1 MNIEDRA
8 AVLTPLSQMM
18 LIGGGFVLIVTG
30 LRAGS
35 EIINIIL
42 LAYIVTLLAA
52 PVYRQFI
59 RWRMPPFAAVL
70 LVLLFFLVVI
80 LSLGVFLTISLS
92 HLEASLS
99 QYQSDLT
106 DKVLALITSLTDDN
120 ATLSGT
126 APILGTSDIQ
136 SMISTAFS
144 YVARVLSSFARL
156 FTNMGLVVLI
166 VFFALFEVTAVPKRL
181 VHGLGADHALLGR
194 FYRLN
199 QSIRIYFWIKTLTG
213 FITAVANTV
222 LLLALGVEFA
232 FLWGLLSFLFNYIP
246 NIGFIIALIPA
257 ALVAL
262 LQFGV
267 VKAVIVM
274 LGYVVINFLMDN
286 VLSPKFMGRGIN
298 LSPLIVFIALIFW
311 SWVLGVLGAIL
322 AVPFMLI
329 IRTLLESDENMRWL
343 SLIISDSAELT

>member
-1 MNIEDRA
+1 MNVEDRVS
-8 AVLTPLSQMM
+8 VLTPLTQMM
-18 LIGGGFVLIVTG
+18 LIGGGFVLIVAG

-52 PVYRQFI
+52 PLYRQFI
-59 RWRMPPFAAVL
+59 RWHLPPFAAVL
-70 LVLLFFLVVI
+70 LVLLLCLI
-80 LSLGVFLTISLS
+80 MLLGLGVFLTISLGR
-92 HLEASLS
+92 LEASLS
-99 QYQSDLT
+99 QYQSALT
-106 DKVLALITSLTDDN
+106 DKALALAAALSEDSAALSDTLLTSGGFDF
-120 ATLSGT
+120 
-126 APILGTSDIQ
+126 Q
-136 SMISTAFS
+136 SMISNAFGF
-144 YVARVLSSFARL
+144 VTRVISSFARL

-166 VFFALFEVTAVPKRL
+166 VFFALFEVTAMPERL
-181 VHGLGADHALLGR
+181 IHGLGADHTVLQR
-194 FYRLN
+194 FYRLS
-199 QSIRIYFWIKTLTG
+199 QSIRTYFWIKTLAGLTA
-213 FITAVANTV
+213 AVANTV

-232 FLWGLLSFLFNYIP
+232 FLWGVLSFLFNYIP
-246 NIGFIIALIPA
+246 NIGFIIALAPA
-257 ALVAL
+257 ALIAL

-267 VKAVIVM
+267 AKALIVIA
-274 LGYVVINFLMDN
+274 GYVVVNFLMDN

-343 SLIISDSAELT
+343 SLIISDSA